1 MNGLTIVFIGK
12 TVFDMKISFT
22 NLHQQYLDC
31 KTEIDSAI
39 ASVIESSSYITG
51 PDVTKFESIL
61 AEYVGAEDCAST
73 GSGTTGLICALRS
86 AGIGPGDEVLTTPH
100 TFVATTEAIVIVGAT
115 PVFVDIDPETH
126 LIDLKLLE
134 QNITSRTRA
143 ILFVDIYG
151 QCPDLVRMREFCDQY
166 KLVMIEDAA
175 HSLGAQYRGRQIG
188 SWSDYTCFSFNPV
201 KNLGAMGDA
210 GCVSTSKENADKIR
224 MYRDHGRIG
233 RYDIVEIGYNARIDN
248 FQSNIVLAK
257 LPKLA
262 KWIDRKREICSWY
275 DDQLKHVVKTIK
287 RVEHVDQG
295 HYVYVIQTPQRDN
308 LKKFLEERGIQTN
321 IHYATATHLQPA
333 YKKWYKSCP
342 VTEKTVNEILS
353 LPCRY
358 DLTNQE
364 LEYIATSVKDFFKL

>member
-1 MNGLTIVFIGK
+1 MN
-12 TVFDMKISFT
+12 ISFT

-31 KTEIDSAI
+31 KPEIDSAI
-39 ASVIESSSYITG
+39 ANVIKSSSYITG
-51 PDVTKFESIL
+51 PDVTKFESTL
-61 AEYVGAEDCAST
+61 AEYVGSEDCAST

-100 TFVATTEAIVIVGAT
+100 TFVATTESIVVVGAT
-115 PVFVDIDPETH
+115 PIFVDIDPDTH
-126 LIDLKLLE
+126 LIDVNLLE
-134 QNITSRTRA
+134 QNITPRTRA

-151 QCPDLVRMREFCDQY
+151 QCPDLIHIREICN
-166 KLVMIEDAA
+166 KHNLVMIEDAA
-175 HSLGAQYRGRQIG
+175 HSLGAQYREKQIG

-210 GCVSTSKENADKIR
+210 GCVATSKENADKIR

-262 KWIDRKREICSWY
+262 EWVDRKRAICSWY
-275 DDQLKHVVKTIK
+275 DDQLKDVVKTIK
-287 RVEHVDQG
+287 RLEHVSQG
-295 HYVYVIQTPQRDN
+295 HYVYVIQTPQRDK
-308 LKKFLEERGIQTN
+308 LKKFLENRGIQTN

-333 YKKWYKSCP
+333 YKQWYKSCP

-358 DLTNQE
+358 DLTDQE
-364 LEYIATSVKDFFKL
+364 LDYIVTSVKDFFKQ